1 MPRLNNDDRNRIL
14 GLLEGGLSQTQVAL
28 RFNVARCTI
37 NRLVQRYRATGSV
50 ADRPR
55 AGAPRVTSRRQ
66 DVYIRVR
73 HLRNRFLTASSTA
86 RVIMGNRGRP
96 IHRTTVANR
105 LRSYGIR
112 CRRPYKGL
120 LLRRQHR
127 NARLQ
132 WARQNVHNRNWRNV
146 VFSDESRFNLF
157 NADGRR
163 RVFRRCNERYSNTC
177 IVEHERYGG
186 GSVMV
191 WGAIN
196 YAFKSELVICNG
208 NFTANAYINQVLRP
222 VVCPMFQQHQGLTYQ
237 HDNAPPHRARAT
249 TNFLNQHNIPVM
261 PWPAMSPDCNP
272 IENMWDELSRRVR
285 QRRNTPRNLR
295 ELSRA
300 LREEW
305 NHIPRRVY
313 RKLCQSM
320 RSRLQHVILQQGG
333 HTRY

>member
-1 MPRLNNDDRNRIL
+1 ML
-14 GLLEGGLSQTQVAL
+14 GCSGLAKMCITE
-28 RFNVARCTI
+28 
-37 NRLVQRYRATGSV
+37 TGEM
-50 ADRPR
+50 
-55 AGAPRVTSRRQ
+55 
-66 DVYIRVR
+66 
-73 HLRNRFLTASSTA
+73 LF
-86 RVIMGNRGRP
+86 
-96 IHRTTVANR
+96 
-105 LRSYGIR
+105 
-112 CRRPYKGL
+112 
-120 LLRRQHR
+120 
-127 NARLQ
+127 
-132 WARQNVHNRNWRNV
+132 
-146 VFSDESRFNLF
+146 FSDESRFNLF
-157 NADGRR
+157 NVDGRR
-163 RVFRRCNERYSNTC
+163 RVFRRRNERYSNTC

-196 YAFKSELVICNG
+196 YAFNSELVICNG
-208 NFTANAYINQVLRP
+208 KCTANVQINQVLRP
-222 VVCPMFQQHQGLTYQ
+222 VVRPMFQLHQGLTYQ
-237 HDNAPPHRARAT
+237 HDNAPPHRARST

-272 IENMWDELSRRVR
+272 IENMWDELSRRVS

-305 NHIPRRVY
+305 NHIPMRVY